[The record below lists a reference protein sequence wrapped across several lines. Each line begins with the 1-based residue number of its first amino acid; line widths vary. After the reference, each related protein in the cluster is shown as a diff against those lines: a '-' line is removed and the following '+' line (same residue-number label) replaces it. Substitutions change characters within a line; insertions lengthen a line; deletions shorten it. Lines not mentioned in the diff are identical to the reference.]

1 MRTYGLPEW
10 VQRSL
15 AGGRVPVVENPED
28 IVLFVAGADIP
39 IPQNAYFPAWGFP
52 PAVITVPIA
61 DRGAT

>member
-1 MRTYGLPEW
+1 MAINQFIDNE
-10 VQRSL
+10 VKSND
-15 AGGRVPVVENPED
+15 V
-28 IVLFVAGADIP
+28 VLFVAGADIP